1 MLKINNI
8 TLIKKKLIYFIT
20 SIYILSFFFE
30 HYFKLEIEFT
40 RFSIVEIIFIIIFVT
55 TLLIYKLNF
64 IKFIF
69 KFDRKN
75 IFEIIIY
82 TILILKIIKYLPNFQ
97 NYYNLYELIIWI
109 YMLCIYI
116 VFKFYLLTDKNFIY
130 HIENSFIGVSLIIS
144 THILYSFV
152 LYKLGYESNG
162 FWAIKDSTYYPYVGT
177 SSINFK
183 SIFSDYNQA
192 AHLVALGFMFLVNR
206 FKSKLFVTLLII
218 FYLVIMY
225 LIKAKFLIVFF
236 GILMIYLIAKNL
248 NLQNIKLTKVFL
260 VLSII
265 GLSIFYFT
273 VTHFIVVEKGIIN
286 SSNFD
291 LFKHYYFTNFVIS
304 LNNYDVYGSLFLK
317 TKYTAIELANSYNFI
332 LFESS
337 NYFNHK
343 IVLKNFEF
351 YTDPHSDYFGALANY
366 GIIGFL
372 IFLGFPIYVVL
383 EYLKNFNLKKSYKD
397 SLILFLIII
406 MIFIEAII
414 TDLFHTQFVW
424 IIFAMY
430 LFSLNLKN
438 NKI

>member
-144 THILYSFV
+144 IHILYSFV
-152 LYKLGYESNG
+152 LYKLGYEPNG
-162 FWAIKDSTYYPYVGT
+162 FWTIKDTTYYPYAGT

-192 AHLVALGFMFLVNR
+192 AHLVAPGFMFLVNR
-206 FKSKLFVTLLII
+206 FKSKLFLTLLII

-236 GILMIYLIAKNL
+236 GILVINLIAKNL
-248 NLQNIKLTKVFL
+248 NFQNLKLAKFL
-260 VLSII
+260 LLFSIV
-265 GLSIFYFT
+265 GLSVFYFT
-273 VTHFIVVEKGIIN
+273 VTHFIIIEKGIIN
-286 SSNFD
+286 SSNLD
-291 LFKHYYFTNFVIS
+291 LFKQYYFTDFVIS
-304 LNNYDVYGSLFLK
+304 LNNYDIYGSLFLK
-317 TKYTAIELANSYNFI
+317 TKFTAIELANSYNFI

-351 YTDPHSDYFGALANY
+351 YADPHSDYFGALANY

-372 IFLGFPIYVVL
+372 IFLGLPIHIVFR
-383 EYLKNFNLKKSYKD
+383 YLKKFNLNNFQKD
-397 SLILFLIII
+397 NFIYFLIAI
-406 MIFIEAII
+406 MILIEANII
-414 TDLFHTQFVW
+414 DLFHTQFIW
-424 IIFAMY
+424 IIFSMY
-430 LFSLNLKN
+430 LFNTKHKQN
-438 NKI
+438 EM